1 MIYAKNS
8 MMIVTKPQALIAT
21 LLLSVTG
28 HACALT
34 LQNQEF
40 SDAAIFT
47 AVVNHFK
54 KPLMHRFNPDAA
66 GEHKP
71 LLVLGP
77 ELKFGKKI
85 MAPSFKH
92 LTRQELVEQQ
102 QAVFLLVTNARP
114 DLERNALYVDYDIPS
129 NASFGVLKVF
139 PKDGVLAAEVQ
150 DSFRSSSGAR
160 STYGQLYE
168 GVACRDGTEMAYRW
182 NYYASKRGS
191 GRCLGTMFTEFD
203 GWFTP
208 SMEPTPL
215 AQ

>member
-21 LLLSVTG
+21 LLLGASG

-102 QAVFLLVTNARP
+102 QAVFYWSPMR
-114 DLERNALYVDYDIPS
+114 
-129 NASFGVLKVF
+129 VLILSETLCTLITTSRAMRR
-139 PKDGVLAAEVQ
+139 LA
-150 DSFRSSSGAR
+150 
-160 STYGQLYE
+160 
-168 GVACRDGTEMAYRW
+168 C
-182 NYYASKRGS
+182 
-191 GRCLGTMFTEFD
+191 
-203 GWFTP
+203 
-208 SMEPTPL
+208 
-215 AQ
+215 